1 MKIRESNDIL
11 ENGEKI
17 KIQQYDENGKEI
29 VNLIE
34 EKEKKSKYTWEK
46 DGLPLMENLENKLSF
61 TNKEN
66 YILMQLFKNDTI
78 PRKYHPQIWLI
89 SSGAKRQMI
98 NNKNYYNNLLNGY
111 FSVIPSAFEKQINL
125 DIPRTFTESNKYQN
139 EILLKKLKN
148 ILIAFSRRNIS
159 VGYCQGFNFIIGKF
173 LEIYNEN
180 EEEVFWLF
188 CQLIEV
194 IFPSDYYLTLSGIL
208 TDTTILTNI
217 LEMKYP
223 KLDPSI
229 QMNYYNTIIIFLT
242 SLFINHVNEETLF
255 TIYDSLFLCGS
266 ITIFKSILFLL
277 DYCKKSYEKL
287 NTFMDLPELNDY
299 NKNILSNLTYQ
310 DVNDLRKKL
319 FDYNKVFEFSMK
331 NINKKRN
338 EIRKETEKEIQ
349 MNHKNKQFKEE
360 EKKELLVLNSYINSD
375 NNKCD
380 LDWPLCIYDKKYRF
394 ENNDFFVFKV
404 LDEPNFIDDYYFNE
418 YNHNNKN
425 EIIKEKVDYNDK
437 QIKIEIYKDLLIE
450 RRPHLCLKIGN
461 KNHMLQNL
469 FDDNKN
475 INQLIERKTIVE
487 NQLNE
492 DIDEIGLINPE
503 FASKIF
509 GNIIKKKKADKD
521 FVDIE
526 DIIHEINPDYNIS
539 ESIYF
544 EKE

>member
-89 SSGAKRQMI
+89 SSGAKRQML

-223 KLDPSI
+223 KS
-229 QMNYYNTIIIFLT
+229 
-242 SLFINHVNEETLF
+242 LF

-425 EIIKEKVDYNDK
+425 EIIKEKVDYNDNK
-437 QIKIEIYKDLLIE
+437 IKIEIYKDLLIE

-539 ESIYF
+539 QSIYF